1 MTTAGGRR
9 WRAAA
14 TAVALLVV
22 GLLVALGVGSA
33 LGISAEPVE
42 GMDAVSTPVSTVAP
56 SVPPPTIDA
65 VDAPRTERTRVALDE
80 LTDAVASAPSR
91 RGRATLSMTVGTGD
105 PGDDTYRLGGTP
117 DALTV
122 TATSESGAVRA
133 VYDLAASVRSGHG
146 VTERLGKDVRS
157 RLPFRMVDLGAVG
170 VTPDPQQWRS
180 GTDYSHAS
188 KAFADVILP
197 DAPYVDQG
205 ALRLAYAD
213 YDAFLRH
220 SLANG
225 YTAVAFPGF
234 LEFVTFEGA
243 PDGPVYAAGDEHV
256 ARALAMRTAFT
267 PFWDRAEQLGMK
279 VVLRTDMLSLTT
291 PLEHYLTE
299 HVGSLDTTSPD
310 LWAVY
315 AAGLDELY
323 AAAPSLDGVLVRI
336 GEAGRVYDVEGWDYY
351 SSLAVTSVD
360 AVRAMLTALT
370 GQAERTHRDVIFRSW
385 SVGVGAVGDMH
396 TNPASYAAVLD
407 GIDSP
412 SLVVSTKYTL
422 GDFYSHLP
430 LNDTLLS
437 GSQRRIVEF
446 QSRREFESYGAFPN
460 DLGAE
465 YRDALQRLL
474 AANPHIEG
482 VWVWTQDGG
491 PWRAGPMTLYLKT
504 GFWQLYELN
513 TWLAGSL
520 ARDPDAEVAALTA
533 DWARRWFS
541 DDPATVQAV
550 AAAMAGSRDAV
561 RKGLYI
567 GPFAEQKVKAIGLE
581 PPPMMWIFEWDI
593 LTGDSAVLD
602 VIASV
607 TGDRADAAVAEG
619 HAAVTAAER
628 MRTLVARTDA
638 ATWRDPAMRTAFLGT
653 LDYEVD
659 TLRLLAEY
667 RELVLRQGQWHA
679 TGSAHAHEQ
688 WTAALGRY
696 RALAASHLEHY
707 TGDLDHPAYNLTAA
721 ELGIA
726 RSERDPAMAWLARG
740 LLGLTLGWLVAGAT
754 LAFRRRGEGP
764 GSAAVAHWVGAT
776 RPWRSADVGPG
787 LSNTQ
792 RVLLVA
798 VPGLALVATR
808 AVQTSFLAPVH
819 LLVVLGAWLVLLGVG
834 WALLRGRV
842 PWGVV
847 AAAGGVLVARCA
859 LALLAMSST
868 GPGGY
873 WYAFWTEPAKR
884 SVYVTVAVA
893 LFLWLLTASG
903 WALSV
908 TLGRRRATGTVLAA
922 VGAGLAVPACVIG
935 AVGLEQALT
944 AWNDQ
949 VGLLPWGLSR
959 ILGITVYLGIPADT
973 AWWVAGLGAGLLVVG
988 LLLALLGHRR
998 RPHAPGAET
1007 AARATT

>member
-1 MTTAGGRR
+1 M
-9 WRAAA
+9 

-42 GMDAVSTPVSTVAP
+42 GMDAVSTPVRTVAP
-56 SVPPPTIDA
+56 AVSPPTVEVA
-65 VDAPRTERTRVALDE
+65 TAPDTERTRVALDE
-80 LTDAVASAPSR
+80 LTAAIASAASR
-91 RGRATLSMTVGTGD
+91 HGRATLSLDAGD
-105 PGDDTYRLGGTP
+105 GDLDDDTYRLDGDETH
-117 DALTV
+117 LRV
-122 TATSESGAVRA
+122 TAASESGAVRA

-146 VTERLGKDVRS
+146 VTERIGHEVRS

-170 VTPDPQQWRS
+170 VTPDPEQWRA

-197 DAPYVDQG
+197 VAPYVDQA
-205 ALRLAYAD
+205 ALKQAFAD
-213 YDAFLRH
+213 YDTFLRH

-234 LEFVTFEGA
+234 IEFVTLDGA
-243 PDGPVYAAGDEHV
+243 PDGPVYAEGDEHV
-256 ARALAMRTAFT
+256 ARALAMRQAFI
-267 PFWDRAEQLGMK
+267 PFWDRAQQLGMK

-291 PLEHYLTE
+291 PLEHYLTD

-315 AAGLDELY
+315 TAGLDELY

-336 GEAGRVYDVEGWDYY
+336 GEAGRVYDVDGWDYY

-370 GQAERTHRDVIFRSW
+370 EQAERTDRDVIFRSW

-396 TNPASYAAVLD
+396 TNPQSYAAVLD

-430 LNDTLLS
+430 LNQTLLS

-465 YRDALQRLL
+465 YRDALKRLL

-482 VWVWTQDGG
+482 IWTWTQDGG

-513 TWLAGSL
+513 TVLAGVL
-520 ARDPDAEVAALTA
+520 ARDPDADVSALTA
-533 DWARRWFS
+533 NWARRWFS
-541 DDPATVQAV
+541 DDPATVRAV
-550 AAAMAGSRDAV
+550 AEAMAGSREAV
-561 RKGLYI
+561 AQGLYI

-602 VIASV
+602 VISSV
-607 TGDRADAAVAEG
+607 TGNRADEAVTEG
-619 HAAVTAAER
+619 HRAVSAAER
-628 MRTLVARTDA
+628 MRLLVAGTDPS
-638 ATWRDPAMRTAFLGT
+638 TWRDPAMRTTFLGT

-659 TLRLLAEY
+659 TLGLLAEY

-679 TGSAHAHEQ
+679 TGSPRAREQ
-688 WTAALGRY
+688 WAAALERY
-696 RALAASHLEHY
+696 RTLAASHLERY
-707 TGDLDHPAYNLTAA
+707 QGDLDHPAYNLTAA
-721 ELGIA
+721 DLGIS

-740 LLGLTLGWLVAGAT
+740 LLALALGWLGAGAW
-754 LAFRRRGEGP
+754 LAHRRRGAP
-764 GSAAVAHWVGAT
+764 TSAVVATWTVAT
-776 RPWRSADVGPG
+776 RPWRAAEVGPG
-787 LSNTQ
+787 MARSQ
-792 RVLLVA
+792 RALLLV
-798 VPGLALVATR
+798 VPGAMLLATR

-834 WALLRGRV
+834 WALLRGRA

-884 SVYVTVAVA
+884 TVYVTLAVA
-893 LFLWLLTASG
+893 GFLWLLVAAA

-908 TLGRRRATGTVLAA
+908 TRGRRRAAGTVLAA
-922 VGAGLAVPACVIG
+922 VGAGLAVPASVVG
-935 AVGLEQALT
+935 LVGLERALT

-949 VGLLPWGLSR
+949 LGLLPWGLSR

-973 AWWVAGLGAGLLVVG
+973 AWWAAGLGAVLLVVG
-988 LLLALLGHRR
+988 LLLALPGRR
-998 RPHAPGAET
+998 RTEHPA
-1007 AARATT
+1007 

>member
-1 MTTAGGRR
+1 MAPTTPTRPR
-9 WRAAA
+9 
-14 TAVALLVV
+14 
-22 GLLVALGVGSA
+22 
-33 LGISAEPVE
+33 
-42 GMDAVSTPVSTVAP
+42 P
-56 SVPPPTIDA
+56 SPTSSSPTPPTS
-65 VDAPRTERTRVALDE
+65 TR
-80 LTDAVASAPSR
+80 R
-91 RGRATLSMTVGTGD
+91 
-105 PGDDTYRLGGTP
+105 
-117 DALTV
+117 
-122 TATSESGAVRA
+122 
-133 VYDLAASVRSGHG
+133 
-146 VTERLGKDVRS
+146 
-157 RLPFRMVDLGAVG
+157 
-170 VTPDPQQWRS
+170 
-180 GTDYSHAS
+180 
-188 KAFADVILP
+188 
-197 DAPYVDQG
+197 

-437 GSQRRIVEF
+437 GCQRRIVEF

-561 RKGLYI
+561 TKGLYI

-602 VIASV
+602 VICV
-607 TGDRADAAVAEG
+607 GDRGPGRRGRRRGARGGHRCRADADPRRRHRRGHLARPRHAHGVPRHPRLRGRHAEAPRRVPRARAATGPVAR
-619 HAAVTAAER
+619 HR
-628 MRTLVARTDA
+628 VART
-638 ATWRDPAMRTAFLGT
+638 RTRA
-653 LDYEVD
+653 VD
-659 TLRLLAEY
+659 
-667 RELVLRQGQWHA
+667 
-679 TGSAHAHEQ
+679 
-688 WTAALGRY
+688 GRARAVPGARGIPP
-696 RALAASHLEHY
+696 RALP
-707 TGDLDHPAYNLTAA
+707 GDLDHPAYNLTAA

-740 LLGLTLGWLVAGAT
+740 LLALALGWLVAGAW
-754 LAFRRRGEGP
+754 LVRRRGEGAGFGGRSRLGRRDP
-764 GSAAVAHWVGAT
+764 PVARRRGRRRACRAASGCCCRRARA
-776 RPWRSADVGPG
+776 A
-787 LSNTQ
+787 L
-792 RVLLVA
+792 
-798 VPGLALVATR
+798 LVATR

-935 AVGLEQALT
+935 AVGPRAGPHGLERPGGAPALGSLAHPGHHRLPRHPGRHRVVGGRPGCGAARRGAPARPPGSPSPTPRARCRDGGQGDHLITPPRERSRSAAAAAEDAAEHVADDAAGVEPGRRLGARGRARRTTGDRASQCVLEQVLERTRGAATT
-944 AWNDQ
+944 ATRQRRRGVGGLRGCRAAAEAAATLEHLVGEPGQHHRSEDGEQLLDQ
-949 VGLLPWGLSR
+949 V
-959 ILGITVYLGIPADT
+959 
-973 AWWVAGLGAGLLVVG
+973 
-988 LLLALLGHRR
+988 
-998 RPHAPGAET
+998 APGAGAT
-1007 AARATT
+1007 HGRAGRRAGWPPRPAGRRRCGWRWRCRPARRWRPGRRHR